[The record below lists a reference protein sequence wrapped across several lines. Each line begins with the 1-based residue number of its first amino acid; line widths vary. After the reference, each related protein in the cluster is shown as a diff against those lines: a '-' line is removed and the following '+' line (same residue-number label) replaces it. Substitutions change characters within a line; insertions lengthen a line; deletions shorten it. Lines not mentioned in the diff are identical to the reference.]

1 MSLAQ
6 VGQRLRDAMGCWD
19 GSSPPAEE
27 TSGDYERVG
36 WGQWSTT
43 VAILLISASGGDT
56 SFMDAPGADG
66 STLTSDERAAARAFV
81 ARCEV
86 RLSTFHRIA
95 VGLLSGAGLLVVL
108 PVVARDS
115 VSGVLRSLLID
126 GIGASD
132 IALVVGVVAMLAV
145 PVVALWLLFADLTRF
160 YFHAN
165 HLGGDGRDLFTP
177 RFTLTSL
184 QLPSDELGPEAFE
197 QLAASRID
205 PRIVELLVPAN
216 DRSRRRV
223 DRQLQVYAGLDLGHD
238 DASRAHGLFELAA
251 SASRPLLDEVA
262 KVEHGMARHVLR
274 LRGLVLRYVKA
285 LLALLTT
292 ALAVYAGDAIV
303 AGLDPGEGMTVPGSV
318 ALAAVVLVWAPVVV
332 LAVTSPVRWI
342 EKLMRDDGAPS
353 TAVADDPDLTYVERV
368 SLRIAAV
375 GWLAAAVAMVLSSTD
390 DATGSQAQSVGLAV
404 LVSSSIAVILAGFS
418 GRFRSLTRIP

>member
-1 MSLAQ
+1 
-6 VGQRLRDAMGCWD
+6 
-19 GSSPPAEE
+19 
-27 TSGDYERVG
+27 
-36 WGQWSTT
+36 
-43 VAILLISASGGDT
+43 
-56 SFMDAPGADG
+56 MDVPGADS
-66 STLTSDERAAARAFV
+66 STLTMDERAAARAFV

-95 VGLLSGAGLLVVL
+95 VGMLSGAGLLVVL

-126 GIGASD
+126 GIGVSD
-132 IALVVGVVAMLAV
+132 IALVVAVVAMLAV

-165 HLGGDGRDLFTP
+165 HLGGDGRDVFTP

-184 QLPSDELGPEAFE
+184 MLPSDELGPAALE
-197 QLAASRID
+197 QLSASRTD

-223 DRQLQVYAGLDLGHD
+223 DRQLQVYAGLDSGHD
-238 DASRAHGLFELAA
+238 DMTRARGLFELAA

-262 KVEHGMARHVLR
+262 KLEHGMARHVLR

-292 ALAVYAGDAIV
+292 ALAVYAGDAII
-303 AGLDPGEGMTVPGSV
+303 AGLGPDEGMTVPGSA

-375 GWLAAAVAMVLSSTD
+375 GWVAAAVAMVVAVTD
-390 DATGSQAQSVGLAV
+390 GATDSQARTLGFAV
-404 LVSSSIAVILAGFS
+404 LAGSSIAVIVAAFS

>member
-1 MSLAQ
+1 MTLRADDGASLTA
-6 VGQRLRDAMGCWD
+6 
-19 GSSPPAEE
+19 
-27 TSGDYERVG
+27 
-36 WGQWSTT
+36 
-43 VAILLISASGGDT
+43 
-56 SFMDAPGADG
+56 
-66 STLTSDERAAARAFV
+66 DERAAARAFV

-115 VSGVLRSLLID
+115 VSGVLRALLID
-126 GIGASD
+126 SVGVSD
-132 IALVVGVVAMLAV
+132 VALVIGVVAMLAV
-145 PVVALWLLFADLTRF
+145 PVAALWLLFADLTRF

-165 HLGGDGRDLFTP
+165 HLGGEGRDVFTP

-184 QLPSDELGPEAFE
+184 QLPSDELGPMARE
-197 QLAASRID
+197 QLSASRTD

-223 DRQLQVYAGLDLGHD
+223 DRQLQVYAGLSSGHD
-238 DASRAHGLFELAA
+238 DVARARGLLQLAA
-251 SASRPLLDEVA
+251 STSRPLLEEVA
-262 KVEHGMARHVLR
+262 KVEHGMSRHALR

-303 AGLDPGEGMTVPGSV
+303 VGLDKGEGMTVAGSV
-318 ALAAVVLVWAPVVV
+318 ALAAVVLIWAPVVV

-342 EKLMRDDGAPS
+342 EQLMRDDGAPS

-375 GWLAAAVAMVLSSTD
+375 AWVAAAVAMVVAATDGSTD
-390 DATGSQAQSVGLAV
+390 GPARTLGFVVLGGSSLAV
-404 LVSSSIAVILAGFS
+404 LVAAFS
-418 GRFRSLTRIP
+418 GRFRSLTKIS

>member
-1 MSLAQ
+1 MS
-6 VGQRLRDAMGCWD
+6 VPTDD
-19 GSSPPAEE
+19 GSS
-27 TSGDYERVG
+27 
-36 WGQWSTT
+36 
-43 VAILLISASGGDT
+43 
-56 SFMDAPGADG
+56 
-66 STLTSDERAAARAFV
+66 LTIDERAAARAFV

-86 RLSTFHRIA
+86 RLSTIHRIA

-108 PVVARDS
+108 PVVARDA
-115 VSGVLRSLLID
+115 VSGVLRSLLIA
-126 GIGASD
+126 GIGVAD

-145 PVVALWLLFADLTRF
+145 PMVALWLLFADLTRF

-165 HLGGDGRDLFTP
+165 HLGGDGRDVFTP

-184 QLPSDELGPEAFE
+184 KLPSDELGAAALE
-197 QLAASRID
+197 QLDASRTD

-216 DRSRRRV
+216 DTSRRRV
-223 DRQLQVYAGLDLGHD
+223 DKQLHVYAGLDSGHD

-251 SASRPLLDEVA
+251 SSSRPLLEEVA

-303 AGLDPGEGMTVPGSV
+303 AGLDPGEGMTVSGGI

-368 SLRIAAV
+368 ALRIAAV
-375 GWLAAAVAMVLSSTD
+375 GWLAAAIAMVVSATD
-390 DATGSQAQSVGLAV
+390 DATGSRAQALGLAV
-404 LVSSSIAVILAGFS
+404 LAGSSIAVIVAAFS
-418 GRFRSLTRIP
+418 GRFRSLTRIR

>member
-1 MSLAQ
+1 VDPTQ
-6 VGQRLRDAMGCWD
+6 EDVV
-19 GSSPPAEE
+19 P
-27 TSGDYERVG
+27 
-36 WGQWSTT
+36 
-43 VAILLISASGGDT
+43 
-56 SFMDAPGADG
+56 
-66 STLTSDERAAARAFV
+66 LTADERAAARAFV

-95 VGLLSGAGLLVVL
+95 VGMLSGAGLLVVL

-115 VSGVLRSLLID
+115 VSGVLRSLLI
-126 GIGASD
+126 GEIGVAD
-132 IALVVGVVAMLAV
+132 VGLAVAVVAMLAV

-165 HLGGDGRDLFTP
+165 HLGGDRDVFTP

-184 QLPSDELGPEAFE
+184 QLPTDELGPDAAA
-197 QLAASRID
+197 QLTASRSD
-205 PRIVELLVPAN
+205 PRMVELLVPAN

-223 DRQLQVYAGLDLGHD
+223 DRQLQVYAGLESGRDDLT
-238 DASRAHGLFELAA
+238 RAQGLFQLAA
-251 SASRPLLDEVA
+251 SSGRPLLDEVA

-303 AGLDPGEGMTVPGSV
+303 AGLDAGQDMTTSGSI
-318 ALAAVVLVWAPVVV
+318 ALAGVVLVWSPIVV

-342 EKLMRDDGAPS
+342 EQLMRDDGAPS

-375 GWLAAAVAMVLSSTD
+375 GWVAAAFAMVVASTTD
-390 DATGSQAQSVGLAV
+390 SAGSAARGWGLAV
-404 LVSSSIAVILAGFS
+404 LAASLVAVVAAASS

>member
-1 MSLAQ
+1 M
-6 VGQRLRDAMGCWD
+6 
-19 GSSPPAEE
+19 
-27 TSGDYERVG
+27 
-36 WGQWSTT
+36 
-43 VAILLISASGGDT
+43 
-56 SFMDAPGADG
+56 
-66 STLTSDERAAARAFV
+66 
-81 ARCEV
+81 
-86 RLSTFHRIA
+86 
-95 VGLLSGAGLLVVL
+95 LSGAGLLVVL

-126 GIGASD
+126 EVGLAD
-132 IALVVGVVAMLAV
+132 IALAVGVVAMLAV
-145 PVVALWLLFADLTRF
+145 PMVALWLLFADLTRF

-165 HLGGDGRDLFTP
+165 HLGGDGRDVFTP

-184 QLPSDELGPEAFE
+184 KLPSDELGPAARA
-197 QLAASRID
+197 QLSASRTD

-216 DRSRRRV
+216 DKSRRRV
-223 DRQLQVYAGLDLGHD
+223 DSQLQVYAGLDSGHD
-238 DASRAHGLFELAA
+238 DVSRAQGLFELAA
-251 SASRPLLDEVA
+251 STSRPLLEEVA
-262 KVEHGMARHVLR
+262 KVEYGMARHVLR

-303 AGLDPGEGMTVPGSV
+303 AGLGPGEGMTHPGTI

-342 EKLMRDDGAPS
+342 EQLMRDDGAPS

-375 GWLAAAVAMVLSSTD
+375 GWLAAAVAMIVSAI
-390 DATGSQAQSVGLAV
+390 DAATEGQPRTMGLAV
-404 LVSSSIAVILAGFS
+404 LAGSSIAVIIAAFS
-418 GRFRSLTRIP
+418 GRFRSLARIP

>member
-1 MSLAQ
+1 MSEFGEL
-6 VGQRLRDAMGCWD
+6 V
-19 GSSPPAEE
+19 
-27 TSGDYERVG
+27 
-36 WGQWSTT
+36 
-43 VAILLISASGGDT
+43 
-56 SFMDAPGADG
+56 
-66 STLTSDERAAARAFV
+66 LTGEERAAARAFV

-115 VSGVLRSLLID
+115 VAGVLRSLVID
-126 GIGASD
+126 GIGPSD
-132 IALVVGVVAMLAV
+132 VALVIAVVAMLAV
-145 PVVALWLLFADLTRF
+145 PVTALWLLFADLTRF

-165 HLGGDGRDLFTP
+165 HLGGDGRDVFTP

-184 QLPSDELGPEAFE
+184 QLPSDELGTAASE
-197 QLAASRID
+197 QLEASRAD

-216 DRSRRRV
+216 DKSRRRV
-223 DRQLQVYAGLDLGHD
+223 DRQLQVYSGLESGTD
-238 DASRAHGLFELAA
+238 DVTRARGMFDLAA
-251 SASRPLLDEVA
+251 STSRPLLDEVA
-262 KVEHGMARHVLR
+262 KLEYGMARHVLR

-292 ALAVYAGDAIV
+292 ALAVYVGDAIV
-303 AGLDPGEGMTVPGSV
+303 AGLDAGSGLPPGGTV
-318 ALAAVVLVWAPVVV
+318 ALAAVVLAWAPIVV

-342 EKLMRDDGAPS
+342 ENLMRDDGAPS
-353 TAVADDPDLTYVERV
+353 TAVANDPDLTYVERV

-375 GWLAAAVAMVLSSTD
+375 GWLAAAVAMILAIARD
-390 DATGSQAQSVGLAV
+390 DPGSRAAGLGLAM
-404 LVSSSIAVILAGFS
+404 LAASSIAVGIAALS

>member
-1 MSLAQ
+1 MTL
-6 VGQRLRDAMGCWD
+6 
-19 GSSPPAEE
+19 P
-27 TSGDYERVG
+27 GD
-36 WGQWSTT
+36 
-43 VAILLISASGGDT
+43 
-56 SFMDAPGADG
+56 DG
-66 STLTSDERAAARAFV
+66 STLSADERAAARAFV

-115 VSGVLRSLLID
+115 VAGVLRSLLI
-126 GIGASD
+126 GEIAVSD
-132 IALVVGVVAMLAV
+132 IALAIGVMAMLAV

-165 HLGGDGRDLFTP
+165 HLGGEGRDVFTP

-184 QLPSDELGPEAFE
+184 QLPSDELGADARA
-197 QLAASRID
+197 QLAARRTD

-216 DRSRRRV
+216 DTSRRRV
-223 DRQLQVYAGLDLGHD
+223 DRQLQVYSGLDSGHD
-238 DASRAHGLFELAA
+238 DATRARGLFELAA
-251 SASRPLLDEVA
+251 STSRPLLDEVA

-303 AGLDPGEGMTVPGSV
+303 SGLDPSDGMTVDGGV

-375 GWLAAAVAMVLSSTD
+375 GWIAAAVAMVVSSID
-390 DATGSQAQSVGLAV
+390 DATDSQVQTMGLAV
-404 LVSSSIAVILAGFS
+404 LAVSSIAVVVAGFS
-418 GRFRSLTRIP
+418 GRFRSLTRIV

>member
-1 MSLAQ
+1 MNLPADH
-6 VGQRLRDAMGCWD
+6 GTAMT
-19 GSSPPAEE
+19 A
-27 TSGDYERVG
+27 
-36 WGQWSTT
+36 
-43 VAILLISASGGDT
+43 
-56 SFMDAPGADG
+56 
-66 STLTSDERAAARAFV
+66 DERAAARAFV

-126 GIGASD
+126 GIGGSD
-132 IALVVGVVAMLAV
+132 VALVVGVLAMLAV
-145 PVVALWLLFADLTRF
+145 PVAALWLLFADLTRF

-165 HLGGDGRDLFTP
+165 HIGGDGRDVFTP

-184 QLPSDELGPEAFE
+184 QLPSDELGPAALE
-197 QLAASRID
+197 QLSVSRTD

-223 DRQLQVYAGLDLGHD
+223 DRQLQVYAGLESGHD
-238 DASRAHGLFELAA
+238 DLARAQGLLQLAA
-251 SASRPLLDEVA
+251 STSRPLLDEVA
-262 KVEHGMARHVLR
+262 KVEHGMSRHVLR

-292 ALAVYAGDAIV
+292 ALAVYVGDAIV
-303 AGLDPGEGMTVPGSV
+303 GGLAPGDGMTVTGSV
-318 ALAAVVLVWAPVVV
+318 ALAAVVLIWAPVVV

-342 EKLMRDDGAPS
+342 EQLMRDDGAPS

-368 SLRIAAV
+368 SLRIAAL
-375 GWLAAAVAMVLSSTD
+375 GWLAAAVAMVVSVTD
-390 DATGSQAQSVGLAV
+390 DATSSQAKTLGLVV
-404 LVSSSIAVILAGFS
+404 LAGSSIAVIAAAFS